1 MTSFLTDVL
10 ITAGKLETMNLN
22 EKITEIQKEVTKLKY
37 SVQDFM
43 NDNYVEF
50 TSKLTRDQHLVLKG
64 ETLLEE
70 FNELQK
76 RIDDQVKIE
85 LSGSTKELKTL
96 SQALKESNMMLQ
108 LSNQLLTLHKCIK
121 SIKNYEEEKSYINA
135 AKKLCEMQTILY
147 NSQSDLRDLDIFTAI
162 EEEYLSLYTS
172 FLPNTSSLL
181 HERICWTGIEDKDSN
196 IITLSVKDELN
207 DMQQLIQG
215 LHCIDNLSSHLHKF
229 ATTLMDHVINPIIND
244 DCSVYVTNTKI
255 FTIKI
260 LDKKKSPSYKSV
272 LYNLELLFKF
282 LYQHFN
288 IITHDKETFLN
299 EIKPHLLDRLS
310 ASLTTNCI
318 SRIVPTSSADLKNFT
333 PIVQTIF
340 DFQNFLVD
348 IGFLTPEELFLSEYT
363 KNIDK
368 LFIERIC
375 QDLLAKA
382 RNIMKKDLHDCIT
395 YEPQEPLEFSGEAY
409 DYNDMKIDLKLNDK
423 TFQLPKCQISKSAK
437 ETLDIAR
444 SILDEACNSSDTC
457 ALRLFYTCRNVFEM
471 YSGLV
476 PEHHRKFLETIPQ
489 QVAVFHNNCMYLA
502 HNLLTLGHEYRD
514 KLPESLKDYNL
525 AFADQILIL
534 RDVGSAYFLEHMKY
548 QRNIIFDI
556 LKESGLS
563 ALGQTAELQPNTE
576 RALRQCIRQLELLK
590 TVWLDVLPINI
601 YCRAVGCI
609 TNSMIE
615 DLTIRVVSV
624 EDIPADVAT
633 DLGTLFSMIVK
644 RAPIIFPDPQKIHQY
659 VRKWEKFLELIKVLG
674 ASLKEIEI
682 RWGGGKGPLARE
694 FTAFQVKQLIR
705 ALFQNTER
713 RSNLLASI
721 K

>member
-10 ITAGKLETMNLN
+10 ITAGKLETINLN
-22 EKITEIQKEVTKLKY
+22 EKINEIKTEVTKLKD

-43 NDNYVEF
+43 DENYVEF
-50 TSKLTRDQHLVLKG
+50 TSKLTRDKHLVLKG

-108 LSNQLLTLHKCIK
+108 LSNQLLTLHKCMK
-121 SIKNYEEEKSYINA
+121 SIKNYEEEKRYVDA
-135 AKKLCEMQTILY
+135 AKTLCQMQTILY
-147 NSQSDLRDLDIFTAI
+147 NSQNDLRDLDIFTAI

-181 HERICWTGIEDKDSN
+181 DERICWTGIEDKDSN
-196 IITLSVKDELN
+196 IITLSVKDEFD
-207 DMQQLIQG
+207 DMQELIQG
-215 LHCIDNLSSHLHKF
+215 LYCIDNLSSHLHKF

-244 DCSVYVTNTKI
+244 DCSVYVSNAKI
-255 FTIKI
+255 FTIEI

-272 LYNLELLFKF
+272 LYNLKLLFKF
-282 LYQHFN
+282 LYEHFN
-288 IITHDKETFLN
+288 VITHDEETFLDK
-299 EIKPHLLDRLS
+299 IKPHLLDRLS

-333 PIVQTIF
+333 PIVQTIV

-348 IGFLTPEELFLSEYT
+348 IGFLTSEELFLSEYT

-382 RNIMKKDLHDCIT
+382 RSIMKKDLHDCIT
-395 YEPQEPLEFSGEAY
+395 YEPQEPLEFSGETY
-409 DYNDMKIDLKLNDK
+409 DYNDMKLDAKLNDK

-444 SILDEACNSSDTC
+444 SILDEACNSLDSC
-457 ALRLFYTCRNVFEM
+457 ALRLFYTCRNVFEI

-525 AFADQILIL
+525 VFADQILIL

-615 DLTIRVVSV
+615 DLIIRVVSV
-624 EDIPADVAT
+624 EDIPADVAA
-633 DLGTLFSMIVK
+633 DLGTLFNMIVK

-713 RSNLLASI
+713 RSNLLTSI